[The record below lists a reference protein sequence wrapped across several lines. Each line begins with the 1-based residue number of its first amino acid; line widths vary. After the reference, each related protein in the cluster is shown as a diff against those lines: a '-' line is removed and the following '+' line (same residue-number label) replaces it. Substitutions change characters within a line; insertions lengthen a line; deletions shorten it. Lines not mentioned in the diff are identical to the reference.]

1 MGELIDERMKI
12 LYTVEAFQY
21 GAVMVSTGLRLIQIA
36 VEWLPNSQQK
46 ITGKTNLSN
55 LFGGNRQVAF
65 AA

>member
-1 MGELIDERMKI
+1 
-12 LYTVEAFQY
+12 
-21 GAVMVSTGLRLIQIA
+21 MVSTGFSWIQTA

-46 ITGKTNLSN
+46 LTGKSFLAN